1 MQTEKDFEPYGPL
14 TPLFSL
20 DGYHT
25 IARVVSISDGD
36 SIVATFP
43 MPLPLPLSAAAP
55 VYKFHIRLDGID
67 TPEMHGG
74 GEAAIN
80 ARNRLVQL
88 ITGLSLSDTSLLTK
102 KYIQNLFTNNVYL
115 VRLECKKYD
124 KYGRVLADVYKP
136 THDRVSFSQVLLDE
150 GLAKEYHGGKK
161 L

>member
-1 MQTEKDFEPYGPL
+1 MQTEKDFQQYGPS
-14 TPLFSL
+14 TALFSL

-25 IARVVSISDGD
+25 IARVVGISDGD
-36 SIVATFP
+36 SIVATL
-43 MPLPLPLSAAAP
+43 PLPLPSAGAP

-74 GEAAIN
+74 GEAAVN

-88 ITGLSLSDTSLLTK
+88 ITGLPLSDTALLTK
-102 KYIQNLFTNNVYL
+102 KHIQDLLTNHVYL
-115 VRLECKKYD
+115 VRLECKKFD
-124 KYGRVLADVYKP
+124 KYGRVLADVFKP

>member
-1 MQTEKDFEPYGPL
+1 MQTEKDFEQYGPS
-14 TPLFSL
+14 TALFSL

-25 IARVVSISDGD
+25 IARVVGISDGD
-36 SIVATFP
+36 SIVVT

-74 GEAAIN
+74 SEAAVN
-80 ARNRLVQL
+80 ARNRLAQL
-88 ITGLSLSDTSLLTK
+88 ITGLPLHDTALLTK
-102 KYIQNLFTNNVYL
+102 KHIQNLLTNQVYL

-124 KYGRVLADVYKP
+124 KYGRVLADVFKP
-136 THDRVSFSQVLLDE
+136 HEHTSFSQVLLDE

-161 L
+161 T